1 VCYTDQFMAEIRIK
15 GARVHNL
22 KNVDVTIPK
31 NKLVVLTGVSGSGKS
46 SLAFDTLY
54 AEGQRRYVESLSAYA
69 RQFLGI
75 MEKPDVDMIEGLSPA
90 ISIDQK
96 TASHN
101 PRSTV
106 GTVTEIYDYLRL
118 LYARIGTPY
127 CPNCEIPVKRM
138 SADEIV
144 ETMIADATARVSEDK
159 LRTHGFLVFAPVVK
173 NKRGEFKELF
183 DNVRYKGFSYTRID
197 GYYYDLDNE
206 DLFIFKNNKHTI
218 DIIIDRFSLD
228 KTIIKDEARMAELR
242 SRLFRAIENAL
253 ALTDGLVSLGYIKD
267 KGFDIPVKPKEV
279 EERIY
284 SERFACPQCGTSFT
298 EIEPRLFSF
307 NSPIGACT
315 ECRGLGVVLRVD
327 ENRLYNTSLT
337 LAEGGFFPFSRILNH
352 DTWFGRLV
360 REVIEKHHINI
371 ATPIGNLSEED
382 RDILLHGS
390 DTVFH
395 VRGRNREGA
404 MTSIHEK
411 FRGFAG
417 EVQHRYYDTSEN
429 QPDYERYMI
438 EEICPVCNGKRLNE
452 LALHIK
458 LQDKTISDL
467 CNLSIH
473 DEVSFLQ
480 EHEKGL
486 SGQDKTIATPIL
498 KEIYARLHF
507 LDEVGLSYLTLA
519 RRASTLSGGE
529 AQRIR
534 LASQIG
540 TGLTGITYVLDEPS
554 IGLHSRDVSRL
565 LGALMRLRDL
575 GNTVVVVEH
584 DWETI
589 EHADHIIDFG
599 PKAGK
604 HGGQVIATGT
614 VDDIKKSSESITG
627 AYLSGKRRIQSV
639 RMTGGTPEEIMTIKG
654 CSEHNLK
661 NISVTMPLKRMVGI
675 TGVSGSGKSTFLL
688 DTVYPAIRHETN
700 EESRE
705 HLGAFKSVEGI
716 STIERVVLIDQS
728 PIGRTPR
735 SNPAT
740 YTGVFTDIREVFAA
754 TLDAKAQGYKPGR
767 FSFNV
772 RGGRCEN
779 CQGAGSI
786 KVEMQFLAD
795 LYVTC
800 DVCKGARYNRET
812 LDVRFKGKNIAEVLK
827 MTVDEALFFF
837 EHNSSIVKILMV
849 LQHVGLGYMELGQS
863 APTLSG
869 GEAQRVKLAKELYTN
884 IYVHTAYILDE
895 PTTGLHFYDVDKLI
909 KVLRHLVSQGNSVF
923 VIEHNLD
930 VIKNC
935 DYVVDLGPEG
945 GDGGGKVLF
954 QGTVDELLT
963 SKKADTSYTA
973 QYVREYVGHAK

>member
-1 VCYTDQFMAEIRIK
+1 MAEIKIK

-22 KNVDVTIPK
+22 KNIDVTIPK

-54 AEGQRRYVESLSAYA
+54 AEGQRRYVESLSSYA

-75 MEKPDVDMIEGLSPA
+75 MEKPDVDSIEGLSPA

-144 ETMIADATARVSEDK
+144 DAMLEQCKERVAAEK
-159 LRTHGFLVFAPVVK
+159 LRPHGFLIFAPLVK

-183 DNVRYKGFSYTRID
+183 DNVRYKGYAMARID
-197 GYYYDLDNE
+197 GYYYDLEEE
-206 DLFIFKNNKHTI
+206 DLFILKNNKHTI
-218 DIIIDRFSLD
+218 DAVVDRFSLD
-228 KTIIKDEARMAELR
+228 VAYMKDSKRMGELR
-242 SRLFRAIENAL
+242 SRVFRAVENAL
-253 ALTDGLVSLGYIKD
+253 ALSDGLVTLGYIKD
-267 KGFDIPVKPKEV
+267 KGFDLPKKPKEV
-279 EERIY
+279 EERIF
-284 SERFACPQCGTSFT
+284 SERFACPNCGTSFT

-315 ECRGLGVVLRVD
+315 QCRGLGIVQRVD
-327 ENRLYNTSLT
+327 DERLYNPILT
-337 LAEGGFFPFSRILNH
+337 LEEGGVYPFSRILQY

-360 REVIEKHHINI
+360 REVIEKYTIDVS
-371 ATPIGNLSEED
+371 TPLGELEKSKLD
-382 RDILLHGS
+382 VLLHG
-390 DTVFH
+390 TTETFR

-417 EVQHRYYDTSEN
+417 EVQRRYYDVNEN
-429 QPDYERYMI
+429 QSEYERYMAQ
-438 EEICPVCNGKRLNE
+438 EQCPVCHGDRLNE

-458 LQDKTISDL
+458 IGEKNISDV
-467 CNLSIH
+467 CALSIR
-473 DEVSFLQ
+473 DEVLFLKEQQKLLNTTPRVVQQ
-480 EHEKGL
+480 EAV
-486 SGQDKTIATPIL
+486 IAAPIL
-498 KEIYARLHF
+498 KEIYSRLHF

-554 IGLHSRDVSRL
+554 IGLHARDVSRL
-565 LGALMRLRDL
+565 LHALTRLRDL
-575 GNTVVVVEH
+575 DNNVVVVEH

-589 EHADHIIDFG
+589 EKADYIIDFG
-599 PKAGK
+599 PKAGR
-604 HGGQVIATGT
+604 HGGRVVATGT
-614 VDDIKKSSESITG
+614 VEDIKKTPESITG
-627 AYLSGKRRIQSV
+627 AYISGKRRIATVHARETAQQSL
-639 RMTGGTPEEIMTIKG
+639 TIRG
-654 CSEHNLK
+654 CRQHNLK
-661 NISVTMPLKRMVGI
+661 NITVSLPVNRMVGI
-675 TGVSGSGKSTFLL
+675 TGVSGSGKSSLLL
-688 DTVYPAIRHETN
+688 DTLYPTIKHETN
-700 EESRE
+700 DVSSEP
-705 HLGAFKSVEGI
+705 LGDFDSIEGA

-740 YTGVFTDIREVFAA
+740 YTGVFTHIRDVFAS
-754 TLDAKAQGYKPGR
+754 TMDAKAQGYKPGR

-779 CQGAGSI
+779 CQGGGSI

-812 LDVRFKGKNIAEVLK
+812 LEIRYKEKSIADVLH
-827 MTVDEALFFF
+827 MTVDEALLFF
-837 EHNSSIVKILMV
+837 EHSSNISRILTV
-849 LQHVGLGYMELGQS
+849 LQNVGLGYMELGQA

-884 IYVHTAYILDE
+884 IYVHTAYLLDE

-909 KVLRHLVSQGNSVF
+909 KVLRHLVEQGNSVF
-923 VIEHNLD
+923 LIEHNLD

-945 GDGGGKVLF
+945 GNGGGHVVF
-954 QGTVDELLT
+954 QGTTAELLKDPT
-963 SKKADTSYTA
+963 SHTA
-973 QYVREYVGHAK
+973 QYMREYLQHAK